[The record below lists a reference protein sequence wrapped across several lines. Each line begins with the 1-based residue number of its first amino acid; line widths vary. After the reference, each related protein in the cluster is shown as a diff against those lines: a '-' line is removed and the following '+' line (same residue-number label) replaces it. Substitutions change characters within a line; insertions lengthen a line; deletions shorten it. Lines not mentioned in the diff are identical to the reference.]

1 MSSLVKII
9 ILNWNGWKDTIE
21 CLESLFQISYLNY
34 QVIVVDNGSTDDS
47 IEKIKDWAE
56 GEIAVGSKPVSYAE
70 VDSDASQ
77 VGDISLV
84 LVKLKE
90 NLGFARGNNVGIRC
104 ALRWGDAD
112 YILILNNDTTVAP
125 DFLTQLVEGF
135 EKYPKAALTAP
146 QVIDYYSGSF
156 WQKPIPKRLNLITYI
171 VLATQLYR
179 LSARLLR
186 FNMGKPSRV
195 YAVPGCCMLLKK
207 DAFQKIGLF
216 DETTFLGWEEFI
228 IAERFFQNGLEV
240 YFIPQSKI
248 YHKIGKDTD
257 RLPSLKKIEIFLT
270 SERYFQKKIIKL
282 SFLQRYLIRLVRFLI
297 YNIILIKEKKWK
309 QNVIK
314 LAKIIFGN
322 EL

>member
-1 MSSLVKII
+1 
-9 ILNWNGWKDTIE
+9 
-21 CLESLFQISYLNY
+21 
-34 QVIVVDNGSTDDS
+34 
-47 IEKIKDWAE
+47 
-56 GEIAVGSKPVSYAE
+56 
-70 VDSDASQ
+70 
-77 VGDISLV
+77 
-84 LVKLKE
+84 
-90 NLGFARGNNVGIRC
+90 
-104 ALRWGDAD
+104 
-112 YILILNNDTTVAP
+112 
-125 DFLTQLVEGF
+125 
-135 EKYPKAALTAP
+135 
-146 QVIDYYSGSF
+146 
-156 WQKPIPKRLNLITYI
+156 
-171 VLATQLYR
+171 
-179 LSARLLR
+179 
-186 FNMGKPSRV
+186 MGKPSRV